1 MEQVVIPFQVSKCM
15 VVVAS
20 FVGQEEGDIYIW
32 IRQFEDE
39 YEPERLH
46 EAVRGSDRWQNEISP
61 KVPSMM
67 DRSSQVVQRI
77 ELHQGL

>member
-1 MEQVVIPFQVSKCM
+1 MEQVVIPFQVSMGM

-39 YEPERLH
+39 YELGRLH
-46 EAVRGSDRWQNEISP
+46 EAVHGSDRWQNEISP

-67 DRSSQVVQRI
+67 DRSRQVVQRI
-77 ELHQGL
+77 EPHQGL